1 MEEKG
6 VEGNK
11 RKKRREGGREKG
23 RRGGRERKG
32 KEGKVLQIETTEI
45 LVTFGMEQGKNTAVK
60 NILRL
65 IH

>member
-23 RRGGRERKG
+23 RRGGREAERDH
-32 KEGKVLQIETTEI
+32 II
-45 LVTFGMEQGKNTAVK
+45 LPKLPSWHNFPTPLMPNE
-60 NILRL
+60 
-65 IH
+65 

>member
-32 KEGKVLQIETTEI
+32 KEGKVL
-45 LVTFGMEQGKNTAVK
+45 VTFGMEQGKNTAVK